1 MTLIGPVYDVNPPFH
16 FVEKVKHTYRVL
28 RKQDFFFWKK
38 FSVKQKNMNN
48 SISIVQH
55 SSR

>member
-28 RKQDFFFWKK
+28 RKQDFFFG
-38 FSVKQKNMNN
+38 KNSASNKR
-48 SISIVQH
+48 I
-55 SSR
+55 